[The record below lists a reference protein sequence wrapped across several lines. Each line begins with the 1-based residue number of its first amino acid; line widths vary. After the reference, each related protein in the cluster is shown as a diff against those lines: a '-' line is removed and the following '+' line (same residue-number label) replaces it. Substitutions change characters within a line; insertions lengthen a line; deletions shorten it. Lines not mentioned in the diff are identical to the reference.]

1 MNIYSQVVYGVV
13 EVQQDVARLREL
25 LPADTYA
32 DMAICV
38 TDQDGVPVLQPAQG
52 IEEMKNPY
60 TVTKTSTAY
69 GWSVSLT
76 QSGRAMIAP
85 YQPLFIG
92 IAVGCTV
99 LVLLVAAVIW
109 LVARRLTAPLVSL
122 RRAVGDISYAD
133 VGGLAQPLV
142 GNESMDEVREL
153 NIAFDAMLSRI
164 GESVELEKKAMLLAL
179 QSQMNPHFFHNIM
192 TVISGAAMEGKDEQV
207 VRMCT
212 QVCDMSRY
220 IASFEE
226 GDVTVQQELQHL
238 QNYLELMKARYEDL
252 FSYDKNKIRFSI
264 YPYLFIAPTVIL
276 IGIFSYYA
284 MFNGIYTSLT
294 DYRISYSE
302 ISFIGLENYKTLFSP
317 DGALFWL
324 SFKNQVIIT
333 VTSVLKAVFFPLLT
347 AELLFFVRHKKVAD
361 TIKSM
366 FVIPMLVPGI
376 VSTLI
381 WRFLYNKDFGFNSLL
396 QLLGL
401 KSWQHNWMNDE
412 KTALLSII
420 LMGFPFVAGLNFL
433 IFPAAVNN
441 VGQELYEAAKIDGA
455 SEVQTYGRIALPLSV
470 PTLITIGVTCVTS
483 MYNDYIWPALVLT
496 KGDKIKTFCQ
506 IVFNNAAGN
515 GTSDYGMVTAAFVIG
530 TLPLLA
536 VTLSC
541 LKYYLAGMLQG
552 AVKG

>member
-1 MNIYSQVVYGVV
+1 MLRLASAYMAVFIAVMLLIVAIGCQYVLRTSRSIAQLNQSELTERALEQVETFLNELEDVSYRTMTNSRLLNQFNRLEDKTGDGNYFDQDILANIDVGSLLGTNNGPNATAWRIVVYNTRGDFISTGALVDKVKRDEVLAQRDVAALQRQLRDTPGRLQLLGAAPDGWSDYYTTHFITLRRPLMNIYSQVVYGVV

-25 LPADTYA
+25 LPAETYA

-122 RRAVGDISYAD
+122 RQAVGDISYAD

-317 DGALFWL
+317 DGALF
-324 SFKNQVIIT
+324 
-333 VTSVLKAVFFPLLT
+333 
-347 AELLFFVRHKKVAD
+347 
-361 TIKSM
+361 
-366 FVIPMLVPGI
+366 
-376 VSTLI
+376 
-381 WRFLYNKDFGFNSLL
+381 
-396 QLLGL
+396 
-401 KSWQHNWMNDE
+401 
-412 KTALLSII
+412 
-420 LMGFPFVAGLNFL
+420 
-433 IFPAAVNN
+433 
-441 VGQELYEAAKIDGA
+441 
-455 SEVQTYGRIALPLSV
+455 
-470 PTLITIGVTCVTS
+470 
-483 MYNDYIWPALVLT
+483 
-496 KGDKIKTFCQ
+496 
-506 IVFNNAAGN
+506 
-515 GTSDYGMVTAAFVIG
+515 
-530 TLPLLA
+530 
-536 VTLSC
+536 
-541 LKYYLAGMLQG
+541 
-552 AVKG
+552 